1 MHGRARATHEYR
13 MFEVTPTASW
23 LGTRQ
28 PDDLSKAAE
37 QLQSF
42 VEQWRA
48 RASDPSKPL
57 GLYLAADPATRV
69 SKLAK
74 LFARVTNVRVL
85 LLGKLD
91 TGPLGPPPPSARAMA
106 DALDGA
112 RNDSELARL
121 VARELNNRAAPCRP
135 LAKRLGELK
144 YQSEDFRL
152 AFLIRSLEQGLNEC
166 QCQLVDIDAL
176 EYLVMRLLEVP
187 ANDIGAVQLP
197 NDESRRP
204 IVPTDLDL
212 TVGEWVQRL

>member
-1 MHGRARATHEYR
+1 
-13 MFEVTPTASW
+13 
-23 LGTRQ
+23 
-28 PDDLSKAAE
+28 
-37 QLQSF
+37 
-42 VEQWRA
+42 
-48 RASDPSKPL
+48 
-57 GLYLAADPATRV
+57 
-69 SKLAK
+69 
-74 LFARVTNVRVL
+74 
-85 LLGKLD
+85 
-91 TGPLGPPPPSARAMA
+91 MA

-135 LAKRLGELK
+135 LAKRLGQLK

-166 QCQLVDIDAL
+166 QCQRVDIDAL

-197 NDESRRP
+197 NDESGRP